1 VRDRILLLVGLLLL
15 SGLATLGPGLIT
27 RRGNGLDC
35 PPEKVGCGAASGQ
48 NTTFD
53 YRPGDGRV
61 EGNAGDL
68 IALYC
73 QPKDRK
79 IDVYGIQ
86 NSAGRYLASFEVD
99 KLRAARPSGLSVD
112 LGQQGVVSMAAL
124 DSDQFYVVLKGG
136 GIAAAGLNYYAK
148 VFTCSFEGNVHGG

>member
-1 VRDRILLLVGLLLL
+1 MRDRILLLAGLLILF
-15 SGLATLGPGLIT
+15 AVVTLGPGLIT
-27 RRGNGLDC
+27 RRGQNLDC
-35 PPEKVGCGAASGQ
+35 PPEKVGCGAASSQ
-48 NTTFD
+48 NITFD

-73 QPKDRK
+73 QREYRK

-86 NSAGRYLASFEVD
+86 NSAGRYLDSFEID

-112 LGQQGVVSMAAL
+112 LGQQGVVSLAAL
-124 DSDQFYVVLKGG
+124 DSNKFYVALKGG
-136 GIAAAGLNYYAK
+136 GITSAGLNYYAK
-148 VFTCSFEGNVHGG
+148 VFMCSF